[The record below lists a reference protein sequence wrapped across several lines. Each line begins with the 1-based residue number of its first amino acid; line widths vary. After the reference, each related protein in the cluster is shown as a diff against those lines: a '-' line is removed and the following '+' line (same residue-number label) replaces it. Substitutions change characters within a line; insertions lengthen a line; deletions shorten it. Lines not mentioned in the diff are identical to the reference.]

1 MIGNRFFIVYDCRD
15 YKGDYL
21 GRFILVYGSL
31 DEIKDEP
38 PFKEVRAAL
47 DSHSILRR
55 ACSWRIKEV
64 DSAILADFMEDF
76 L

>member
-1 MIGNRFFIVYDCRD
+1 MICNRFFIIYDCRD

-21 GRFILVYGSL
+21 GRLILVYGSL

-47 DSHSILRR
+47 AHGVLKKLT
-55 ACSWRIKEV
+55 AQ
-64 DSAILADFMEDF
+64 F
-76 L
+76 